1 MIGWTIQWFMFIY
14 AKFQVDAKRNR
25 KTKSS
30 CYRIGC
36 TSGPAITYLLI
47 WRFVFFFSMHKILFN
62 LKLSMNIYSSL
73 HHALAHSYFWL
84 IKRHAGRGIRL
95 LRPPQPSARPIL
107 WSLRLIQS
115 SPLGF
120 VARHRVRFAMLVLS
134 VTLLLRVED
143 DIRSDAHNVWDPSVD
158 GGATTTI
165 GLSFYA
171 CTSLVWTSSNQI
183 MLQSCIIILNM

>member
-1 MIGWTIQWFMFIY
+1 
-14 AKFQVDAKRNR
+14 
-25 KTKSS
+25 
-30 CYRIGC
+30 
-36 TSGPAITYLLI
+36 
-47 WRFVFFFSMHKILFN
+47 MHKILFN

-120 VARHRVRFAMLVLS
+120 VARHMGQVRHVAACS
-134 VTLLLRVED
+134 VGWWLM
-143 DIRSDAHNVWDPSVD
+143 A
-158 GGATTTI
+158 GA
-165 GLSFYA
+165 GLF
-171 CTSLVWTSSNQI
+171 
-183 MLQSCIIILNM
+183 